1 MIFNLYIYFVY
12 YQLITTLPPNI
23 VSGCKGTNFL
33 PNYLINRLKR
43 IVEQNKFKNI

>member
-12 YQLITTLPPNI
+12 YQLITILLQNI

-33 PNYLINRLKR
+33 PNYLINRQKR
-43 IVEQNKFKNI
+43 IVEQNNFNIK